1 MAMINGPTCWRA
13 MESGG
18 DPGHSGEE
26 MPYIM
31 GAALTAFKHLIH
43 RCLVEMQALNLL
55 NFQEKLEPGFF
66 FSPLKCCLDFTKCAG

>member
-1 MAMINGPTCWRA
+1 

-66 FSPLKCCLDFTKCAG
+66 FPL